1 MKEAELKQLTL
12 SNAASLIRSRE
23 LSPVELIEATLERI
37 DGLND
42 RMHAFITITAEQALE
57 RARVAE
63 REILGGPRSA
73 SAAARSINKIPPLQ
87 GIPVSVK
94 DLFDT
99 KGVKTTVGSK
109 VFANRVPREDAVV
122 VRKLHEAGAV
132 IVGKTNMHEF
142 AFGTTTVNPHYGTA
156 LNPWHSV
163 RISGGSSGG
172 SASSLAMSMGLGSM
186 GSDTGGSIRIPAS
199 MCGIVGLKPTYGRV
213 SLTGAIPLSWTFDHA
228 GPMARTVE
236 DVTILL
242 NAVCGHDCLK
252 DLTGEIKNINVGVPR
267 TYFYERFDPEVEN
280 ALRHSLRTL
289 EKLGAQLVD
298 VDLPSA
304 PEQRRIFDQIVGPE
318 AYVYHEPL
326 LKEHGDLYG
335 SDVKNRIEPGATMHS
350 VDYVRAMRSQLVMK
364 QECDEI
370 FKAADVVVTPTV
382 PIPPPRIDALH
393 KPWGADSETAIASL
407 TRFTRPFNIVGLPTV
422 SIPCGFTTDGLPIG
436 MQITGRAF
444 DEATVLRVAHA
455 YEQDAKWFQHSIKF

>member
-1 MKEAELKQLTL
+1 
-12 SNAASLIRSRE
+12 
-23 LSPVELIEATLERI
+23 
-37 DGLND
+37 
-42 RMHAFITITAEQALE
+42 MHAFITVSAEQALE
-57 RARVAE
+57 RAKAAE
-63 REILGGPRSA
+63 REIVGGRRSA
-73 SAAARSINKIPPLQ
+73 GTIARSTNEIPPLL
-87 GIPVSVK
+87 GIPISVK

-99 KGVKTTVGSK
+99 QGIRTTAGSK
-109 VFANRVPREDAVV
+109 VFADRVPREDAVV

-142 AFGTTTVNPHYGTA
+142 AFGTTSVNPHYGTA
-156 LNPWHSV
+156 LNPWDTE

-199 MCGIVGLKPTYGRV
+199 MCGVVGLKPTYGRV
-213 SLTGAIPLSWTFDHA
+213 SLEGAIPLSWTFDHA

-236 DVTILL
+236 DVAILL
-242 NAVCGHDCLK
+242 NAVSGHDCVK
-252 DLTGEIKNINVGVPR
+252 DLTGDVKGLNVGVPLS
-267 TYFYERFDPEVEN
+267 YFYERFDPQVQKL
-280 ALRHSLRTL
+280 LRQSLKAL
-289 EKLGAQLVD
+289 EKLGTQLVE

-304 PEQRRIFDQIVGPE
+304 PEQRRIFDHIVIPE
-318 AYVYHEPL
+318 AYVYHEPF

-335 SDVKNRIEPGATMHS
+335 VDVKNRIEPGSTMYS
-350 VDYVRAMRSQLVMK
+350 IDYVRALRSQLVMK
-364 QECDEI
+364 HEFDEI
-370 FKAADVVVTPTV
+370 FKAADVVVTPTS

-393 KPWGADSETAIASL
+393 EPWGADSETAIASL

-455 YEQDAKWFQHSIKF
+455 YEQDAKWLRYSIKF